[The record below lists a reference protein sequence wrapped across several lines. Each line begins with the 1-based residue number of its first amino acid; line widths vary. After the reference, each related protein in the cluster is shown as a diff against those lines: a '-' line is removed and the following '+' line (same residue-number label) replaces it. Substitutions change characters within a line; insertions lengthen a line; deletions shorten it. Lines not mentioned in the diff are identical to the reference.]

1 MKVMHLLATDSFSG
15 AENVV
20 CQIIDMYKNN
30 ENIDMIYCSP
40 NGKIKDKLVEK
51 NIKFYPLD
59 KLSYSS
65 IKKAIMEFKPDI
77 IHAHDIKATIYASLF
92 SKECKII
99 SHVHGNSLD
108 MRKLS
113 LKSLLFLAAVKKVEH
128 IFWVSDSSLS
138 QYKFYKQ
145 ICNKSSVL
153 VNVVDKKEIIYN
165 SKKFNIDE
173 KYDAVFVGRLV
184 ELKNP
189 KRLLSIFASVTDK
202 VPNAKLAIVGNGPM
216 YDELNEYIKEN
227 KLNNNIF
234 LLGFQANPYVY
245 IKNSKIMLLTSIYE
259 GTPMCALEA
268 LCLGKPIVS
277 TPTDGMKELIKQ
289 GFNGFL
295 SDNDA
300 ELINYIVELIT
311 NDSKL
316 QEMSNNADDDSTK
329 INDIKKYKKE
339 LDLYYN

>member
-128 IFWVSDSSLS
+128 IFWVSDSSLN

-145 ICNKSSVL
+145 VCSKSSVL
-153 VNVVDKKEIIYN
+153 INVVDKKKIIHN
-165 SKKFNIDE
+165 SKENDIDE
-173 KYDAVFVGRLV
+173 KYDAIFVGRLV

-329 INDIKKYKKE
+329 TNDIKKYKKE

>member
-1 MKVMHLLATDSFSG
+1 M
-15 AENVV
+15 
-20 CQIIDMYKNN
+20 
-30 ENIDMIYCSP
+30 
-40 NGKIKDKLVEK
+40 
-51 NIKFYPLD
+51 
-59 KLSYSS
+59 
-65 IKKAIMEFKPDI
+65 
-77 IHAHDIKATIYASLF
+77 
-92 SKECKII
+92 
-99 SHVHGNSLD
+99 
-108 MRKLS
+108 
-113 LKSLLFLAAVKKVEH
+113 
-128 IFWVSDSSLS
+128 
-138 QYKFYKQ
+138 
-145 ICNKSSVL
+145 
-153 VNVVDKKEIIYN
+153 
-165 SKKFNIDE
+165 
-173 KYDAVFVGRLV
+173 
-184 ELKNP
+184 
-189 KRLLSIFASVTDK
+189 SIFASVTDK
-202 VPNAKLAIVGNGPM
+202 VHNAKLAIVGNGPM

>member
-184 ELKNP
+184 KLKNP
-189 KRLLSIFASVTDK
+189 KRLLNIFLSVVGK
-202 VPNAKLAIVGNGPM
+202 VPTAKLAIVGNGPM
-216 YDELNEYIKEN
+216 YDELKEYIN
-227 KLNNNIF
+227 NNNLNNNVF
-234 LLGFQANPYVY
+234 LLGFQTNPYVY

-277 TPTDGMKELIKQ
+277 TPTDGMKDLIKQ

-295 SDNDA
+295 SNNDD
-300 ELINYIVELIT
+300 ELINNIIKLIT
-311 NDSKL
+311 NDKKLLQMSK
-316 QEMSNNADDDSTK
+316 NADNDSTK
-329 INDIKKYKKE
+329 NNDIVKYKKV
-339 LDLYYN
+339 LNQYYK

>member
-1 MKVMHLLATDSFSG
+1 MKIMHLLATNSFSG

-20 CQIIDMYKNN
+20 CQIIDMYKNDKN
-30 ENIDMIYCSP
+30 LDMVYCSP
-40 NGKIKDKLVEK
+40 NGKIKNKLVEK
-51 NIKFYPLD
+51 NIKFYPLN
-59 KLSYSS
+59 KLNYSS
-65 IKKAIMEFKPDI
+65 IKKAIMDFEPDI

-92 SKECKII
+92 SKKCKII
-99 SHVHGNSLD
+99 SHVHGNSID
-108 MRKLS
+108 MRKTS
-113 LKSLLFLAAVKKVEH
+113 LKSLLFLIVSKKVEH

-184 ELKNP
+184 KLKNP
-189 KRLLSIFASVTDK
+189 KRLLNIFLSVVGK
-202 VPNAKLAIVGNGPM
+202 VPTAKLAIVGNGPM
-216 YDELNEYIKEN
+216 YDELKEYIN
-227 KLNNNIF
+227 NNNLNNNVF
-234 LLGFQANPYVY
+234 LLGFQTNPYVY

-277 TPTDGMKELIKQ
+277 TPTDGMKDLIKQ

-295 SDNDA
+295 SDKDD
-300 ELINYIVELIT
+300 ELINNIIKLST
-311 NDSKL
+311 NDKKLLQMSK
-316 QEMSNNADDDSTK
+316 NADNDSTK
-329 INDIKKYKKE
+329 NNDIVKYKKV
-339 LDLYYN
+339 LNQYYK

>member
-1 MKVMHLLATDSFSG
+1 MKIMHLLATNSFSG

-20 CQIIDMYKNN
+20 CQIIDMYKNDKN
-30 ENIDMIYCSP
+30 LDMVYCSP
-40 NGKIKDKLVEK
+40 NGKIKNKLVEK
-51 NIKFYPLD
+51 NIKFYPLN
-59 KLSYSS
+59 KLNYSS
-65 IKKAIMEFKPDI
+65 IKKAIMDFEPDI

-99 SHVHGNSLD
+99 SHVHGNSID
-108 MRKLS
+108 MRKTS
-113 LKSLLFLAAVKKVEH
+113 LKSLLFLIVSKKVEH

-184 ELKNP
+184 KLKNP
-189 KRLLSIFASVTDK
+189 KRLLNIFLSVVGK
-202 VPNAKLAIVGNGPM
+202 VPTAKLAIVGNGPM
-216 YDELNEYIKEN
+216 YDELKEYIN
-227 KLNNNIF
+227 NNNLNNNVF
-234 LLGFQANPYVY
+234 LLGFQTNPYVY

-277 TPTDGMKELIKQ
+277 TPTDGMKDLIKQ

-295 SDNDA
+295 SDKDD
-300 ELINYIVELIT
+300 ELINNIIKLIT
-311 NDSKL
+311 NDKKLLQMSK
-316 QEMSNNADDDSTK
+316 NADNDSTK
-329 INDIKKYKKE
+329 NNDIVKYKKV
-339 LDLYYN
+339 LNQYYK

>member
-51 NIKFYPLD
+51 NIKFYPLS

-92 SKECKII
+92 SKKCKII

-113 LKSLLFLAAVKKVEH
+113 LKSLLFLVAVKKVEH
-128 IFWVSDSSLS
+128 IFWVSDSSLN

-145 ICNKSSVL
+145 VCSKSSVL
-153 VNVVDKKEIIYN
+153 INVVDKKKIIHN
-165 SKKFNIDE
+165 SKETNIDE
-173 KYDAVFVGRLV
+173 KYDAIFVGRLV

-216 YDELNEYIKEN
+216 YDELNKYIKEN

-234 LLGFQANPYVY
+234 LLGFQVNPYVY
-245 IKNSKIMLLTSIYE
+245 IKSSKIMLLTSIYE

-339 LDLYYN
+339 LNLYYN